1 MAKSV
6 SMWKHEV
13 KEKLADYVRQV
24 NAASTLP
31 DELRRLD
38 LEYAG
43 IRAANTDATPVQG
56 GGTVQEDRMLNN
68 IVRRGQTA
76 DALDMAR
83 LDIARIE
90 SALALL
96 DETERHI
103 ASVMYINRQRGAV
116 ERLREE
122 LGLDD
127 ERSVYKRAE
136 KVLRKLT
143 IALYGREEKP

>member
-1 MAKSV
+1 M
-6 SMWKHEV
+6 SMWRHEV
-13 KEKLADYVRQV
+13 KEKLGDYNRQL
-24 NAASTLP
+24 NATATLP
-31 DELRRLD
+31 DELRRLE
-38 LEYAG
+38 LEATG
-43 IRAANTDATPVQG
+43 IRAANGNATPVQG
-56 GGTVQEDRMLNN
+56 GGTPQEDRMLNN
-68 IVRRGQTA
+68 IVRRGQTE
-76 DALDMAR
+76 DALNIAR
-83 LDIARIE
+83 LDVARIE

-96 DETERHI
+96 DDTERHI
-103 ASVMYINRQRGAV
+103 ASVMYINRHRGAV